1 MAFPAALKKL
11 QTELIDARRG
21 YEEALKDST
30 DGDVADLFRQM
41 LDVRTTA
48 IGQIRD
54 ALAAA
59 GEADEEHGSFMSL
72 VHRTVVSI
80 RATVSGLGPDSLPA
94 FANGEAQ
101 ILLAYNDAIDECR
114 PYPKIAGVLETQR
127 AELSN
132 MVSKMNQAAAV
143 QGGD

>member
-30 DGDVADLFRQM
+30 DRDVVDLFRQM

-143 QGGD
+143 EGGD

>member
-11 QTELIDARRG
+11 QTELVDARRG

-30 DGDVADLFRQM
+30 DGDVAGLFRQM
-41 LDVRTTA
+41 LEVHTKA

-59 GEADEEHGSFMSL
+59 GEANEEHGSFMSL
-72 VHRTVVSI
+72 VHRTVVSV

-101 ILLAYNDAIDECR
+101 ILLAYNDAIEESR
-114 PYPKIAGVLETQR
+114 PYPKIGGVLQSQR
-127 AELSN
+127 QELSG

-143 QGGD
+143 ER